1 MTPAI
6 PAPPVPPAVTDLDR
20 PGDDPVTSERI
31 PYGKQISP
39 EQIDLPRLL
48 ELAHDNDGDRQAFEL
63 SIRHAFFDTRKT
75 SVKNRNTTAM
85 NAFLAMRHYGL
96 IEGGTSS
103 VPFRLTET
111 GQQLHALRGE
121 PAKLLAAFARHIL
134 TNLHGLQVL
143 EVIES
148 MRARGQQ
155 PTVPGLATELL
166 ALGIEP
172 GSASGENLNP
182 FLMWLRRAGVLKGW
196 NIDDPTLQS
205 LIGATSGQITELAAL
220 PLAHQAILLALATM
234 SGSPPYNA
242 AMVRRLAET
251 QTPSAAFNTK
261 VFAQQVLGRLQEA
274 GWLTVAKATGGRG
287 AKSHAVTP
295 TEQFK
300 RVISEPLA
308 GALVRQTHLQDPV
321 SLRRPLK
328 DLLAVVRSSSSSN
341 HERGLALEGVCIQL
355 VRLIGASFVGWRR
368 RGDET
373 QGAEVDVIAE
383 LTGGRY
389 LLVQIQSKA
398 SRIASRDIVD
408 REVGVA
414 TGLKSNVLLLV
425 SAGDIAAAAR
435 RAAATHMQE
444 SGIAILFLDGRD
456 LERIESGAEISG
468 LLDREWQAVT
478 AVRSPRIRKRV
489 AAL

>member
-1 MTPAI
+1 MT
-6 PAPPVPPAVTDLDR
+6 T
-20 PGDDPVTSERI
+20 ERI

-48 ELAHDNDGDRQAFEL
+48 ELAYENEGDRQAFEL
-63 SIRHAFFDTRKT
+63 AIRRAFFDTRKT

-103 VPFRLTET
+103 TPFRLTET
-111 GQQLHALRGE
+111 GEQLRRLQGA
-121 PAKLLAAFARHIL
+121 PAELLAAFSRHML

-148 MRARGQQ
+148 MRARGRK
-155 PTVPGLATELL
+155 PTVRGLARELL

-182 FLMWLRRAGVLKGW
+182 FLMWLRRSGVLKGW
-196 NIDDPTLQS
+196 NIDDQTLQS
-205 LIGATSGQITELAAL
+205 LIGTTSGQISELAAL
-220 PLAHQAILLALATM
+220 PLTHRAILLALSTM

-242 AMVRRLAET
+242 ATVRRLAET
-251 QTPSAAFNTK
+251 QTPCAVFNTK
-261 VFAQQVLGRLQEA
+261 TFAHDVLGRLQET
-274 GWLTVAKATGGRG
+274 GWLTVAKTTEGRG
-287 AKSHAVTP
+287 AKSHIVTP
-295 TEQFK
+295 SEQFK

-308 GALVRQTHLQDPV
+308 AALVRQTHLQDPA
-321 SLRRPLK
+321 SLRRPVK
-328 DLLAVVRSSSSSN
+328 ELLAAVRRSSSTN

-355 VRLIGASFVGWRR
+355 VWLIGASFVGWRR

-383 LTGGRY
+383 FTSGRY
-389 LLVQIQSKA
+389 MLIQIQSKA

-414 TGLKSNVLLLV
+414 TGLKSDVLLFV
-425 SAGDIAAAAR
+425 SAGDIGPAAR

-456 LERIESGAEISG
+456 LERMETGAEISG
-468 LLDREWQAVT
+468 LLDREWRAVA
-478 AVRSPRIRKRV
+478 AVRSPQIQRRV